1 MVPNKLI
8 KLLLLIILEADW
20 TTEKHPLEGLYSKT
34 IKHTGLD
41 HKKSMA
47 FVTFKYS
54 EVNNKIFL
62 KGVFPVVQKVDNAI
76 RRINLYPADSATA
89 LPKTYP
95 LDSDLFSG

>member
-76 RRINLYPADSATA
+76 RRINLYPADSAIA